1 MVIAVA
7 GGWLTEEL
15 SLQVGRVAPQTSW
28 VDCSHPEPVLRPGPG
43 NELLTQPQELNFPP
57 RIVVGHTRPVMIR
70 PSRTLKGIEAM
81 HTLRKGQGRIFAY
94 GHSNPDV
101 VIVEK
106 AFAHA

>member
-7 GGWLTEEL
+7 GGWLTEDL

-28 VDCSHPEPVLRPGPG
+28 VDCSHPESVLCPGPG
-43 NELLTQPQELNFPP
+43 NELLTQPQELNFPL
-57 RIVVGHTRPVMIR
+57 RIVVGHTRSVIR

-81 HTLRKGQGRIFAY
+81 HTLRKGQARIFAY